1 MKKIPTTQISSFHD
15 LILNDR
21 YNDALQIS
29 SSLINSY
36 PEDPQSF
43 ILHGIGHNQLNEF
56 DKALECFEKSRDLGC
71 SQKEYFSN
79 LSSLNTRKGNFHYN
93 NKEFNKALKFF
104 LKATDYASVNLPGNY
119 SNIGNCYSKLGQ
131 LDKAESN
138 YKKALK
144 INPKFIIN
152 HINLANLYIEINDFI
167 LAEKHSRIASELDP
181 IQPYY
186 ARVLASSLVYQ
197 NKLEEALLVY
207 KKLVMN
213 DGLNQTSYNDV
224 AKTLFDLERYDDLIE
239 FLNNNESISLKKVTL
254 LNFYGL
260 AHFKLGNYNDSL
272 IFFKKAILI
281 NPNSLNIYKN
291 IISVY
296 DVLDD
301 NENKKKYTL
310 IAERVSKQSD
320 E

>member
-1 MKKIPTTQISSFHD
+1 MKKIPTTQISSFQE
-15 LILNDR
+15 LILNNR
-21 YNDALQIS
+21 FNDALLVS
-29 SSLINSY
+29 SSLIKNY

-43 ILHGIGHNQLNEF
+43 ILHGLVHNQLNEF
-56 DKALECFEKSRDLGC
+56 DKALEFFETSRDLGC
-71 SQKEYFSN
+71 SKKEHFAN
-79 LSSLNTRKGNFHYN
+79 LSSLNTRKGNFYYN
-93 NKEFNKALKFF
+93 NDDFNTALKFF
-104 LKATDYASVNLPGNY
+104 LKAIDYTSENLAGNY
-119 SNIGNCYSKLGQ
+119 SNLGNCYSKLGQ
-131 LDKAESN
+131 LEKAEVN

-144 INPKFIIN
+144 ISPKFVIN
-152 HINLANLYIEINDFI
+152 HINLANLYIEISDFI
-167 LAEKHSRIASELDP
+167 LAEKHSRIAFELDP

-186 ARVLASSLVYQ
+186 ARVLASSLVFQ

-207 KKLVMN
+207 KKLVMT

-239 FLNNNESISLKKVTL
+239 FLNNNVSISLKKVTL

-272 IFFKKAILI
+272 SFFEKAILI

-291 IISVY
+291 LISVY
-296 DVLDD
+296 ETLGD
-301 NENKKKYTL
+301 NENKKKYSL

-320 E
+320 N